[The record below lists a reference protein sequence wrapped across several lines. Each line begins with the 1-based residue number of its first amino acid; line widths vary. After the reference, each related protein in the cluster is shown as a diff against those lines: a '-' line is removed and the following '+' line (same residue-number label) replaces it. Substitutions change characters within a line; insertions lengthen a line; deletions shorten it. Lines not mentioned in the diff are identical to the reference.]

1 MRTAIASLATALVF
15 VRGSGLTAPP
25 AQAAPCPAGHSC
37 QQWCP
42 GDPNP
47 AGRPVPW
54 GGGVCHDY
62 YWDYYGV
69 HDVNTGEFYSW
80 KDMPWG

>member
-1 MRTAIASLATALVF
+1 MRTVVAVLATALLF
-15 VRGSGLTAPP
+15 FDGSG
-25 AQAAPCPAGHSC
+25 PAGHSC
-37 QQWCP
+37 PQWCP

-54 GGGVCHDY
+54 DGGVCHDY

-69 HDVNTGEFYSW
+69 QAINTGAFYSW